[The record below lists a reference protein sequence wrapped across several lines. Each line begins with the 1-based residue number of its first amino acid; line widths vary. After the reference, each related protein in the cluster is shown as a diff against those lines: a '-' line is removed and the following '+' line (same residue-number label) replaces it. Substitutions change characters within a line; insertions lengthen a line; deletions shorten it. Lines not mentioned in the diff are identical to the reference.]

1 MLKRSFHLRAY
12 SKKIQRPYE
21 MRYNPYTQSIK
32 VIDNLEIIKDIKSSI
47 EKDTIMMIKSLN
59 KVVRI
64 N

>member
-1 MLKRSFHLRAY
+1 
-12 SKKIQRPYE
+12 